1 MAEKTKL
8 KAGCGLV
15 MVFGTGF
22 LFGALVLF
30 IIIVRVVPLSED
42 WRNEESKEFVMNHL
56 ANRLDLTEEQIP
68 KIEPIVYEALDQRYD
83 RRKTYLE
90 ADIGLTGK
98 ALSKMLPI
106 LSDKQKEKAE
116 KVFEN
121 WKKGKE
127 RLTMPPD
134 DADTRNS

>member
-8 KAGCGLV
+8 KAGCGLM

-22 LFGALVLF
+22 LLGALTLF
-30 IIIVRVVPLSED
+30 ILIARIVPLSEG
-42 WRNEESKEFVMNHL
+42 WRDDESKEFVMNHL

-68 KIEPIVYEALDQRYD
+68 QIEPIVYEALDQRYQ
-83 RRKTYLE
+83 RRKTYLK
-90 ADIGLTGK
+90 ADIELTGQ

-106 LSDKQKEKAE
+106 LSDKQKEKA
-116 KVFEN
+116 KQIFEN

-127 RLTMPPD
+127 RLIMPA
-134 DADTRNS
+134 DASVALDR